1 MSQSVDGDELQQR
14 SQLKRVMLFCYLL
27 IGTRTVLLKGC
38 SFIWWCWFL

>member
-1 MSQSVDGDELQQR
+1 MSMSVDGDELQR

-38 SFIWWCWFL
+38 SFI